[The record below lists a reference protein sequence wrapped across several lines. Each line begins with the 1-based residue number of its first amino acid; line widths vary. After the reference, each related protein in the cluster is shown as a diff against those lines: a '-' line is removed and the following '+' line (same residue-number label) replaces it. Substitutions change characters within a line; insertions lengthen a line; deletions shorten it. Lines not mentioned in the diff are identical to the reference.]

1 MMYQKRDKILHVFSV
16 ILELIIQS
24 FTYYLQ
30 HTIFV
35 YMLKLVQIKKK

>member
-1 MMYQKRDKILHVFSV
+1 MMDQKRDKILDVFSV
-16 ILELIIQS
+16 ISELIIQS

-30 HTIFV
+30 QTIFV